1 MADAGHILM
10 INFINFFFFIN
21 FYVGLKIIVWYMLLI
36 LLNNFKSNHVESA
49 KQVIKVRETGCVTS
63 KVIRKWI

>member
-1 MADAGHILM
+1 M
-10 INFINFFFFIN
+10 N
-21 FYVGLKIIVWYMLLI
+21 IIVGMLLI